1 MSWLTRRLGSSRRN
15 RSPINVRPRAR
26 LTLEGLEHRL
36 APASVFVV
44 PLTVIPDG
52 AHFHTL
58 ASAVAAAGTSGT
70 VTIEPGTTQDPT
82 AVNVTQTGIT
92 IQGDP
97 NVPGNILARYD
108 INVLANGV
116 TLTNMNLGN
125 VQMGGGFNTT
135 SITKDLVRNITE
147 LTANSGNG
155 GSQIT
160 QDTITGTVNLNGNVE
175 TVTGDLISSNTFS
188 SLSPTIVIMT
198 ASAGDFLIANQF
210 FGNVP
215 GQTAVQVSDS
225 GTSASPTTVA
235 NNTITLFGPAS
246 FGISVFQVGTS
257 TAVNVLNN
265 AINTNGVG
273 QGLVIQMNNASFC
286 VRSPRAM
293 TSITIRLAYP
303 FAAMALARR

>member
-125 VQMGGGFNTT
+125 VQMGGAFNTT
-135 SITKDLVRNITE
+135 SVTNALVRNITE

-160 QDTITGTVNLNGNVE
+160 QYTITGTVNLS
-175 TVTGDLISSNTFS
+175 GD
-188 SLSPTIVIMT
+188 
-198 ASAGDFLIANQF
+198 
-210 FGNVP
+210 
-215 GQTAVQVSDS
+215 
-225 GTSASPTTVA
+225 
-235 NNTITLFGPAS
+235 
-246 FGISVFQVGTS
+246 
-257 TAVNVLNN
+257 
-265 AINTNGVG
+265 
-273 QGLVIQMNNASFC
+273 
-286 VRSPRAM
+286 
-293 TSITIRLAYP
+293 
-303 FAAMALARR
+303 